1 MKRRTFIIATVAAGT
16 AIAVPVL
23 YNRYKTAKWDKPLIH
38 PAILS
43 HFCDE
48 EAIRKIGIDYRSK
61 FPAENSEKQL
71 IDLLLP
77 GNAGKVASPTD
88 NSIDGAQLIERIQEE
103 FKASQVLTLN
113 GWVVSVTEAR
123 QCALLSLT

>member
-1 MKRRTFIIATVAAGT
+1 MKRRTFILATVAAGT

-23 YNRYKTAKWDKPLIH
+23 YNRYKAAKWDRPLIR
-38 PAILS
+38 PVMLS

-48 EAIRKIGIDYRSK
+48 DAIRQIGASYRSK
-61 FPAENSEKQL
+61 FPAENTDRQL

-77 GNAGKVASPTD
+77 GNSGKVVSATD
-88 NSIDGAQLIERIQEE
+88 NAVDGSQLIEKIQQE
-103 FKASQVLTLN
+103 FKSNQVLTIN
-113 GWVVSVTEAR
+113 GWVISITEAR

>member
-1 MKRRTFIIATVAAGT
+1 MKRRTFIIASITAGA
-16 AIAVPVL
+16 AIAIPVL
-23 YNRYKTAKWDKPLIH
+23 YKKQQNSKWDKPLIR
-38 PAILS
+38 PVILS

-77 GNAGKVASPTD
+77 GNAGKVVVPTD
-88 NSIDGAQLIERIQEE
+88 NSVDGGQLIERIQEE

>member
-1 MKRRTFIIATVAAGT
+1 MKRRTFILATVAAGT

-23 YNRYKTAKWDKPLIH
+23 YNKYRETKWDKPLIR
-38 PAILS
+38 PVILS

-48 EAIRKIGIDYRSK
+48 EVIRQIGATYRSK
-61 FPAENSEKQL
+61 FPAENSERQL
-71 IDLLLP
+71 IDLILP
-77 GNAGKVASPTD
+77 GNAGKIVSASD
-88 NSIDGAQLIERIQEE
+88 DSVNGAQLIEKIQQE
-103 FKASQVLTLN
+103 FKANQVLAIN